1 MRMSESPDEQSYRF
15 IELTGEI
22 VAAYV
27 SRNHVAGSDL
37 PALIA
42 SVHAAITGQ
51 AVGQPAQKEEAV
63 DRPTPAQI
71 RKSVTPDAL
80 ISFIDG
86 TPYKTLKRHLT
97 KHGFTPE
104 TYRERFGLPV
114 DYPMVAASYSETRS
128 NLARSLGLGQAGGRA
143 GVAGEVPP
151 APKGRRKAA

>member
-1 MRMSESPDEQSYRF
+1 MSEHAGEQSYRV

-27 SRNHVAGSDL
+27 SRNHVAGADL

-51 AVGQPAQKEEAV
+51 VSGQPAPKEDTVE
-63 DRPTPAQI
+63 RPTASQI

-86 TPYKTLKRHLT
+86 TAYKTLKRHLT
-97 KHGFTPE
+97 KHGFSPE

-128 NLARSLGLGQAGGRA
+128 NLARSLGLGQNGGRA
-143 GVAGEVPP
+143 ASADEVPP
-151 APKGRRKAA
+151 APKGRRRAA

>member
-1 MRMSESPDEQSYRF
+1 MNES
-15 IELTGEI
+15 TGEKSLGLIEMTGDI

-27 SRNHVAGSDL
+27 SRNHVSVADL

-42 SVHAAITGQ
+42 SVHGAISGRLTGES
-51 AVGQPAQKEEAV
+51 APAQASA
-63 DRPTPAQI
+63 DRPTAAQI

-97 KHGFTPE
+97 KHGFNPE
-104 TYRERFGLPV
+104 TYREHFGLPS

-128 NLARSLGLGQAGGRA
+128 NLARSLGLGQTGGRGA
-143 GVAGEVPP
+143 SKE
-151 APKGRRKAA
+151 APRAATKGRRKAA